1 MAGRLFDKV
10 ALVTGAGTGI
20 GEAIALKFAAEGARL
35 LLAGLPG
42 DPVEDVAARI
52 EKAGGAAA
60 AFTGDLS
67 DEGQARACVEAALSR
82 YGRLDVL
89 VNNAGVFLVA
99 AEGQD
104 YPVDKIDEH
113 LRHNIRSLVLVTKF
127 ALPHLHKTHGN
138 VVCAGSESGM
148 IGLPKNAVYGGTKG
162 FVHAFAR
169 GLAVEQ
175 AAHGVRVN
183 CVCPGP
189 IDTAWTHT
197 STGPMDSEM
206 AQMMTQAT
214 PMGRTGTP
222 EEVAN
227 VYAFLASD
235 EASFVTGALW
245 LVDGGITVGKGPV
258 GAQAASTFKT
268 PPKGKLPLRHQHE
281 GLRNKETERRT

>member
-20 GEAIALKFAAEGARL
+20 GEAIALKFAAEGAKL

-42 DPVEDVAARI
+42 DPVEDVAATI
-52 EKAGGAAA
+52 AKAGGAAA

-67 DEGQARACVEAALSR
+67 DETQARACVEAALSR

-99 AEGQD
+99 AEAQD

-113 LRHNIRSLVLVTKF
+113 LRHNIRSLVLVTRF
-127 ALPHLHKTHGN
+127 ALPHLQKTHGN

-162 FVHAFAR
+162 FVHAFAC

-197 STGPMDSEM
+197 ATGPMDSEM

-258 GAQAASTFKT
+258 GAQASSHFKT
-268 PPKGKLPLRHQHE
+268 PPGGKLPLRHQRE
-281 GLRNKETERRT
+281 GLQNKDTQTRT